1 MRISK
6 WRPFMGGGWR
16 KELAVSSF
24 GSVAW
29 RGNVIGFPLFIKL
42 VGTKIISNRK
52 ILCNKKKPKN

>member
-52 ILCNKKKPKN
+52 VLL